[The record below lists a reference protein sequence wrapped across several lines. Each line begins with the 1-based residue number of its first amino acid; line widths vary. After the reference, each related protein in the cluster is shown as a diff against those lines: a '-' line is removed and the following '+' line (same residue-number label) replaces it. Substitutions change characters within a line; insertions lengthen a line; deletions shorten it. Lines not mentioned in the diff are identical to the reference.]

1 MGLTQTMP
9 VAVGSLKKGKR
20 NLITDVEGVLV
31 GHCTLSQGEQQTGVT
46 AVLPHTGDIFHD
58 KVMAAVQVFNG
69 FGKTMGLVQL
79 EEMGSIEA
87 PILLTNTLS
96 AGVVYDAVV
105 RIMLEQNE
113 DIGNTTGTVNP
124 IVCEC
129 NDGEINQIRGLFVT
143 EDHARQALANCG
155 QEFAEGAV
163 GAGRGM
169 LCHQCKGGIGS
180 ASRVIELDGREYTV
194 GALVLTNHG
203 KLRDL
208 TVEGRPVG
216 EAYLASIEDRED
228 KGSCIMLLATDIPL
242 SERQLRRMC
251 RRAVIG
257 LHRLGSYMGNGSGE
271 LCIGFTT
278 ANRLPHYSQ
287 RDVLPLGMLHD
298 DKMNLVFRAAAEAV
312 EESVL
317 SSLLHS
323 QGMADRHGKWVP
335 SLADIL
341 TKRSR

>member
-46 AVLPHTGDIFHD
+46 AVLPHPGDIFHD

-143 EDHARQALANCG
+143 EDHVRPK
-155 QEFAEGAV
+155 
-163 GAGRGM
+163 GR
-169 LCHQCKGGIGS
+169 
-180 ASRVIELDGREYTV
+180 
-194 GALVLTNHG
+194 
-203 KLRDL
+203 
-208 TVEGRPVG
+208 
-216 EAYLASIEDRED
+216 
-228 KGSCIMLLATDIPL
+228 
-242 SERQLRRMC
+242 
-251 RRAVIG
+251 
-257 LHRLGSYMGNGSGE
+257 
-271 LCIGFTT
+271 
-278 ANRLPHYSQ
+278 
-287 RDVLPLGMLHD
+287 
-298 DKMNLVFRAAAEAV
+298 
-312 EESVL
+312 
-317 SSLLHS
+317 
-323 QGMADRHGKWVP
+323 
-335 SLADIL
+335 
-341 TKRSR
+341 

>member
-1 MGLTQTMP
+1 MGLKEGMP
-9 VAVGSLKKGKR
+9 VAAGSLKKGKR

-31 GHCTLSQGEQQTGVT
+31 GHCTLAQGEQQTGVT
-46 AVLPHTGDIFHD
+46 AVLPHPGDIFHD

-69 FGKTMGLVQL
+69 FGKSMGLVQL
-79 EEMGSIEA
+79 EEMGSIET

-96 AGVVYDAVV
+96 AGAVYDAVV
-105 RIMLEQNE
+105 RFMLERNE
-113 DIGNTTGTVNP
+113 DIGDTTGTVNP

-129 NDGEINQIRGLFVT
+129 NDGRINNIRGLFVT
-143 EDHARQALANCG
+143 EDHVRQALASCG
-155 QEFAEGAV
+155 VEFAEGAV

-169 LCHQCKGGIGS
+169 QCHQCKGGIGS
-180 ASRVIELDGREYTV
+180 ASRVIELDGQEYTV

-216 EAYLASIEDRED
+216 EAYLASIEEQED
-228 KGSCIMLLATDIPL
+228 KGSCIMLLATDIPM

-287 RDVLPLGMLHD
+287 QDILPMGMLHD
-298 DKMNLVFRAAAEAV
+298 DKMDLAFRAAAETV

-317 SSLLHS
+317 SALFHS
-323 QGMADRHGKWVP
+323 EGMMDRQGKWVP
-335 SLADIL
+335 SLAEIL
-341 TKRSR
+341 EKQRC

>member
-1 MGLTQTMP
+1 
-9 VAVGSLKKGKR
+9 
-20 NLITDVEGVLV
+20 
-31 GHCTLSQGEQQTGVT
+31 
-46 AVLPHTGDIFHD
+46 
-58 KVMAAVQVFNG
+58 
-69 FGKTMGLVQL
+69 
-79 EEMGSIEA
+79 
-87 PILLTNTLS
+87 
-96 AGVVYDAVV
+96 
-105 RIMLEQNE
+105 MLEQNE

-143 EDHARQALANCG
+143 EDHVRQALANCG